1 MTTIGIAGVNQYPS
15 TCEGGIP
22 QNGDTRIGDGW
33 GAWHGVARGVVS
45 ER

>member
-33 GAWHGVARGVVS
+33 GCMARRS
-45 ER
+45 EGGGQ